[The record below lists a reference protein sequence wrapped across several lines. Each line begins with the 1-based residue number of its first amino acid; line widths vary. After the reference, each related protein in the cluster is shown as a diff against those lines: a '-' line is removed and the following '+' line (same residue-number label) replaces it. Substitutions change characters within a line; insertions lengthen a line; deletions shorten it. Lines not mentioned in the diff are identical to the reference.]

1 MIRFEVLRCGYMS
14 NNTSPVC
21 GTGRQYKMQLAIIG
35 SKEEI
40 LEVMRFVERMQ
51 ITGQGEQVIRA
62 EFKTKVEER
71 KQLQFENVLSPS
83 IKIG

>member
-1 MIRFEVLRCGYMS
+1 
-14 NNTSPVC
+14 
-21 GTGRQYKMQLAIIG
+21 MQLAIIG

-51 ITGQGEQVIRA
+51 INGQGEQVIRA

-71 KQLQFENVLSPS
+71 KQLQFEDVLSSS

>member
-1 MIRFEVLRCGYMS
+1 
-14 NNTSPVC
+14 
-21 GTGRQYKMQLAIIG
+21 MQLAIIG

-71 KQLQFENVLSPS
+71 KQLQFEDVLSSS